1 MARRAPT
8 MHDVAALAR
17 VSIKTVSRVI
27 NRQPT
32 VSPEIVSRVQ
42 DAIRLLG
49 YHPNLAAVSL
59 RSGDHKTSTIGLLL
73 EDVANPFS
81 SALHRAVEDTARRQ
95 GMLVFAGSSDEDPDR
110 EGEVLAAFVR
120 HGVDGLIVMPAGRHH
135 DGLLVERRRQGRP
148 VVIVDRLVELLDT
161 DSVTADN
168 RVGAREAVRHLAAH
182 GHRRI
187 AFLGDARSIWTARER
202 HAGYRE
208 GLLEEGIRYDPE
220 LVRQHFPTIE
230 LAEGATLDL
239 LASDQPPTA
248 LFTAQNLITVGAVRA
263 LRQLELQH
271 RVALIGFD
279 DLTLADLLDPATSA
293 IVQDPRALGRIAAE
307 LLFARLAGDHSPSKN
322 IVVPTR
328 LVARGSGEISAP

>member
-1 MARRAPT
+1 M
-8 MHDVAALAR
+8 
-17 VSIKTVSRVI
+17 
-27 NRQPT
+27 
-32 VSPEIVSRVQ
+32 
-42 DAIRLLG
+42 
-49 YHPNLAAVSL
+49 
-59 RSGDHKTSTIGLLL
+59 
-73 EDVANPFS
+73 
-81 SALHRAVEDTARRQ
+81 
-95 GMLVFAGSSDEDPDR
+95 
-110 EGEVLAAFVR
+110 
-120 HGVDGLIVMPAGRHH
+120 
-135 DGLLVERRRQGRP
+135 
-148 VVIVDRLVELLDT
+148 VIVDRLVELLDT

-322 IVVPTR
+322 VVVPTR

>member
-1 MARRAPT
+1 MN
-8 MHDVAALAR
+8 DVAALAR

-27 NRQPT
+27 NGQST
-32 VSPEIVSRVQ
+32 VAPEIVARVEH
-42 DAIRLLG
+42 AVRLLE
-49 YHPNLAAVSL
+49 YHPNVAAISL
-59 RSGDHKTSTIGLLL
+59 RRADHKTSTIGLLL

-81 SALHRAVEDTARRQ
+81 STLHRAVEDTAKRH

-110 EGEVLAAFVR
+110 EREVLGAFVR
-120 HGVDGLIVMPAGRHH
+120 HRVDGLIVMAAGRHQ
-135 DGLLVERRRQGRP
+135 DGLLVEQRRQGKP
-148 VVIVDRLVELLDT
+148 VVFVDRLVELLDT

-208 GLLEEGIRYDPE
+208 GLLMVGIPHNPE
-220 LVRQHFPTIE
+220 LVRQDFPTIE
-230 LAEGATLDL
+230 LAEGAALDL
-239 LASDQPPTA
+239 LASADPPTA
-248 LFTAQNLITVGAVRA
+248 LFTAQNLITLGAVRA
-263 LRQLELQH
+263 LRQRDLQH

-293 IVQDPRALGRIAAE
+293 IVQDPHTEGRIAAE
-307 LLFARLAGDHSPSKN
+307 LLFARLGGDRSPSKHV
-322 IVVPTR
+322 VVPTR
-328 LVARGSGEISAP
+328 LVARGSGEIPAP

>member
-1 MARRAPT
+1 
-8 MHDVAALAR
+8 MHDVAALAQ

-32 VSPEIVSRVQ
+32 VSPEIVGRVQ
-42 DAIRLLG
+42 DAIRLLD

-135 DGLLVERRRQGRP
+135 DGLLLEQQRHGRP

-161 DSVTADN
+161 DSVTTDN

-202 HAGYRE
+202 HAGYCE

-230 LAEGATLDL
+230 LAEGAALDL
-239 LASDQPPTA
+239 LASIDPPTA

-263 LRQLELQH
+263 LRQRELQH

-293 IVQDPRALGRIAAE
+293 IVQDPHALGRIAAE

-322 IVVPTR
+322 VVVPTR